1 MCNGKPTGPAR
12 KQLPTTE
19 VRRALKGRSRR
30 DLLAIL
36 QLVEESVH
44 SGDWNGLTELFSNA

>member
-1 MCNGKPTGPAR
+1 MCNGKPTSQAR
-12 KQLPTTE
+12 KHLPTAE
-19 VRRALKGRSRR
+19 VRRALKGRRRR

-36 QLVEESVH
+36 RLVEELVH